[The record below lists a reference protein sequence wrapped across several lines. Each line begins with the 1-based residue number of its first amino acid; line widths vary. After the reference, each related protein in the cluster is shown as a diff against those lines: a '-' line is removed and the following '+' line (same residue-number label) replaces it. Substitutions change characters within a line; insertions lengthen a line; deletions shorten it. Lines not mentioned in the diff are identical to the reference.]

1 MPRLSTWFVRL
12 SLLYLALGF
21 SLGALLLANKAWQF
35 SSSIWKLL
43 PVHSEVLLL
52 GWFVQ
57 LAVGVAYWIL
67 PRLSGTNPRGNQHLG
82 WLAFWLI
89 NLGIALVI
97 IDAFIPL
104 AGLLL
109 AARLIQL
116 AGVLSFVIG
125 SWKRVKSF
133 GS

>member
-1 MPRLSTWFVRL
+1 MPRLSTWFVRA

-21 SLGALLLANKAWQF
+21 SLGALMLANKAWQF
-35 SSSIWKLL
+35 SPSIWKLL

-67 PRLSGTNPRGNQHLG
+67 PRISGTNPRGNPRLV

-89 NLGIALVI
+89 NLGIALAI
-97 IDAFIPL
+97 FEAFTPL
-104 AGLLL
+104 GGLLL
-109 AARLIQL
+109 AGRLIQL
-116 AGVLSFVIG
+116 AGVLAFVIG
-125 SWKRVKSF
+125 SWVRVKSF

>member
-35 SSSIWKLL
+35 SPSIWKLL

-67 PRLSGTNPRGNQHLG
+67 PRTSGIHPRGNPRLA

-97 IDAFIPL
+97 FEAFVPL
-104 AGLLL
+104 GGLLL
-109 AARLIQL
+109 AGRLFQL
-116 AGVLSFVIG
+116 AGVLAFVMG
-125 SWKRVKSF
+125 SWVRVKSF

>member
-1 MPRLSTWFVRL
+1 MPRLSTWFVRA

-21 SLGALLLANKAWQF
+21 SLGALLLANKALQF
-35 SSSIWKLL
+35 SPSIWKLL

-67 PRLSGTNPRGNQHLG
+67 PRIPGTNPRGNPRLVL
-82 WLAFWLI
+82 LAFWLI
-89 NLGIALVI
+89 NFGIALVI
-97 IDAFIPL
+97 LETFVPLVGLIL
-104 AGLLL
+104 AG
-109 AARLIQL
+109 RLIQL
-116 AGVLSFVIG
+116 AGVLAFVIG
-125 SWKRVKSF
+125 SWVRVKGF